1 MTAKEYFGEKVKY
14 KKALEVIENMILVA
28 NGPAIREVYKD
39 MPELL
44 DEVLNW
50 FRRHWKG
57 TK

>member
-1 MTAKEYFGEKVKY
+1 M
-14 KKALEVIENMILVA
+14 IENMILVA

-39 MPELL
+39 IPELL

>member
-1 MTAKEYFGEKVKY
+1 MEA
-14 KKALEVIENMILVA
+14 
-28 NGPAIREVYKD
+28 AIREVYKD

>member
-1 MTAKEYFGEKVKY
+1 MNNGLTNMTTTDFVPSVYTKITRAQME
-14 KKALEVIENMILVA
+14 A
-28 NGPAIREVYKD
+28 AIREVYKD
-39 MPELL
+39 MSELL

>member
-1 MTAKEYFGEKVKY
+1 MVHCGLTSMTTTVFVPNVYTKITRAQME
-14 KKALEVIENMILVA
+14 A
-28 NGPAIREVYKD
+28 AIREVYED

-44 DEVLNW
+44 DEVLNR